1 MAGRAQG
8 TWLPPVNF
16 QGNYVGCGGNDAEA
30 VYAIHANVIPIGSH
44 RDKVLIWD
52 ASKADLC
59 HLVHGFIGDR
69 DQRRD
74 IVSATTTSASLATP
88 VNPTKAPYGHY
99 MLWIVDSAGQVSV
112 AAWVQLL

>member
-30 VYAIHANVIPIGSH
+30 VYAIHANVIPVGSH

-69 DQRRD
+69 DQPANSPGSWSVGVPRFPCPITSFGITERRWTD
-74 IVSATTTSASLATP
+74 ATSFPVATATC
-88 VNPTKAPYGHY
+88 PT
-99 MLWIVDSAGQVSV
+99 I
-112 AAWVQLL
+112 